1 MNVKA
6 FLKSFWPT
14 ADNVSLREKAISG
27 LAGLIAI
34 GLILAISGHFLAA
47 ADVPLVVASMG
58 ASAVLLFGVPNG
70 PLSQPWPLV
79 GGHLISGVVGV
90 SCAQWIAEPVLA
102 GAIAV
107 AGSIFAMYIAR
118 CLHPPG
124 GATALAAVMSGAQL
138 HQLGFQFLVTPLA
151 LNLAIMLAAALL
163 LNNLL
168 PRRCYPAALHS
179 LERRALADTHAPPK
193 RAEIV
198 FDKGDLSTAM
208 QELGFY
214 VDVSEDDLS
223 RIYNHTLAAVQRKHF
238 GEMLCRDI
246 MTTEVITAD
255 YATPAHDVWV
265 LMMQHGIRGMP
276 VVDRKGFVLGVIA
289 VADFLKHASDLPGD
303 SWSSRLRPF
312 LRPSRNEHTEKPE
325 FAGHLMSKPPITVF
339 EDQHVLDL
347 VSLFYQKRVHH
358 VPVIDRSRRLVGIV
372 TPKHLLYALHA
383 DLRFAGERQS
393 TAVPQST
400 TIG

>member
-1 MNVKA
+1 MNAKL
-6 FLKSFWPT
+6 FLKSFWPI
-14 ADNVSLREKAISG
+14 AENVSLREKAFSG

-34 GLILAISGHFLAA
+34 GLVLAISDRFLAV

-58 ASAVLLFGVPNG
+58 ASAVLLFGVPSG

-90 SCAQWIAEPVLA
+90 SCAHWIAGPVLA
-102 GAIAV
+102 GALAV
-107 AGSIFAMYIAR
+107 AGSIFAMYLAR

-124 GATALAAVMSGAQL
+124 GATALAAVVGGDQL
-138 HQLGFQFLVTPLA
+138 HQLGYQFLVMPLA
-151 LNLAIMLAAALL
+151 LNLTVMLAAALL

-179 LERRALADTHAPPK
+179 LRHRSHADTHAPPK

-238 GEMLCRDI
+238 GEMLCNEI
-246 MTTEVITAD
+246 MTTEVITVE
-255 YATPAHDVWV
+255 YATPAHDVWA
-265 LMMQHGIRGMP
+265 LMGRHGIRGMP
-276 VVDRKGFVLGVIA
+276 VVDRKGFVLGIIA
-289 VADFLKHASDLPGD
+289 VADFLKHAGDLPGD
-303 SWSSRLRPF
+303 SWSTRLRAF
-312 LRPSRNEHTEKPE
+312 LRPTRTEHTDKPE

-347 VSLFYQKRVHH
+347 VSLFYQKGVHH
-358 VPVIDRSRRLVGIV
+358 VPVIDRSRRLAGIV
-372 TPKHLLYALHA
+372 TPKHLVYALHA
-383 DLRFAGERQS
+383 DLRFAGERQD
-393 TAVPQST
+393 TAVSQSAM
-400 TIG
+400 IG